1 MKKAV
6 TKPVTTTVLVLRYL
20 RDHGPSGCTFIG
32 TAMPNRRG
40 RRVSASG
47 GGDYAAQMLLGRMR
61 KAGLVDHAPS
71 EGSTVWRITRK
82 GMDRITELD
91 RAKRALESCPGAS
104 APHHRHHS
112 RKPGG
117 HGGSASRSR

>member
-91 RAKRALESCPGAS
+91 RAKRALESVDFEVNL
-104 APHHRHHS
+104 R
-112 RKPGG
+112 RKEVALAEERIACALDEDG
-117 HGGSASRSR
+117 